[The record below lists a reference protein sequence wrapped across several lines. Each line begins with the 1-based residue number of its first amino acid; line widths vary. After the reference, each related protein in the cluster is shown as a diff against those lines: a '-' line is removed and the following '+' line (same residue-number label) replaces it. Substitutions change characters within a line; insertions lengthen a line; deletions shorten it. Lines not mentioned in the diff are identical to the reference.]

1 MAVVERRS
9 LQALPS
15 VSFAFTALGQSQA
28 TSGELDEAMA
38 TLEHGLNLRRKLSG
52 LSPWPSIHH
61 FLVMG
66 KVAIM
71 TGEISLARQLF
82 DEAAIM
88 MRQYRD
94 GMAPMIARLEA
105 AQHSLRE
112 SERGI
117 PRSEPLTAREIDVLR
132 RLAGSLSLGEI
143 ASELY
148 LSPNTVKTHT
158 SALYRKLGA
167 RSRSEAVKI
176 GRQRRVI

>member
-1 MAVVERRS
+1 
-9 LQALPS
+9 
-15 VSFAFTALGQSQA
+15 
-28 TSGELDEAMA
+28 
-38 TLEHGLNLRRKLSG
+38 
-52 LSPWPSIHH
+52 
-61 FLVMG
+61 MG